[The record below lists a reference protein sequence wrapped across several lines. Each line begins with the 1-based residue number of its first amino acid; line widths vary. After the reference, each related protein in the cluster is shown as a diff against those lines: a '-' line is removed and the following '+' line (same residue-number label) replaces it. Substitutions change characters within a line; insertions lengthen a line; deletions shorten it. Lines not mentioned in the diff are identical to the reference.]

1 VHRFYAAMNQIGFRL
16 GSPDPGPVTALLFDA
31 REPAISLWQ
40 GLLDAGI
47 YTNLMV
53 PPSTPAGLSIVRIS
67 LSAAHSDQDIDRMI
81 EVLGQLAPRVK
92 TAAA

>member
-1 VHRFYAAMNQIGFRL
+1 VIAATRAALRRLLEGDDLREQLWRHVHRFHAAMSQIGFRL

-31 REPAISLWQ
+31 REPAMSLWQ

-53 PPSTPAGLSIVRIS
+53 PPRSNITSHIRASKFP
-67 LSAAHSDQDIDRMI
+67 
-81 EVLGQLAPRVK
+81 
-92 TAAA
+92 